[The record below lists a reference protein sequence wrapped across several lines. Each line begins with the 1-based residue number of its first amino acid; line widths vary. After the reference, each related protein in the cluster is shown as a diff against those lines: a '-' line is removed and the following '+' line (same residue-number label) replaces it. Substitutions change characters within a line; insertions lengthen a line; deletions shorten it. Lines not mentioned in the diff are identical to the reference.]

1 MKKNFLLAACL
12 LSILFSCGV
21 SAANIIWS
29 GTEISTQSTSW
40 VNR

>member
-12 LSILFSCGV
+12 LSILFSGGV

-29 GTEISTQSTSW
+29 EFALALLLMILF
-40 VNR
+40 